1 MPEDRRNARRAR
13 LSGVRVTYE
22 SATGDVHEADVA
34 NLSRDGI
41 FIASLQP
48 LAVGK
53 RLTLE
58 LLVAGETGAWA
69 ALGRVIW
76 IRTASEG
83 EDLPAGMAIK
93 IIDIEESVAIAIDR
107 LIETREQTE
116 PGLGGAGPA
125 PPVREKT
132 WREKTMIGVGV
143 AVPKAQSTAPAE
155 APPVAAP
162 AEAAPVAAPPP
173 PTAPVARVLPSR
185 EKTVLGVGRSAAGA
199 DPREPSVAIDLVAKK
214 LPSSRP
220 PPASDKPAGAPATT
234 PTASDLRESEE
245 AADRRLREFEKAA
258 GPADEITSD
267 APAPPRRS
275 GLGWW
280 VLLVILAACGASAY
294 AFRDRLLPLW
304 QNVVTEI
311 LKRVR

>member
-1 MPEDRRNARRAR
+1 MRSDPTMPEDRRSARRAR
-13 LSGVRVTYE
+13 LSGVRVSYE
-22 SATGDVHEADVA
+22 SATGDVHEAEVA

-41 FIASLQP
+41 FIESPSP

-53 RLTLE
+53 RLALE

-83 EDLPAGMAIK
+83 DDRPAGMAVK

-107 LIETREQTE
+107 LIETRERTE
-116 PGLGGAGPA
+116 PGLGGGGP
-125 PPVREKT
+125 PPGRERPL
-132 WREKTMIGVGV
+132 RERTMIGVGIV
-143 AVPKAQSTAPAE
+143 LPKAEVPAPAE
-155 APPVAAP
+155 V
-162 AEAAPVAAPPP
+162 APVAAPPS
-173 PTAPVARVLPSR
+173 PTAPVPRVLPSR
-185 EKTVLGVGRSAAGA
+185 EKTMLGVGRGAAGA

-214 LPSSRP
+214 PSSSRP
-220 PPASDKPAGAPATT
+220 PPTSDEPARAPATT
-234 PTASDLRESEE
+234 SSANEARESEA

-258 GPADEITSD
+258 GPVDEIPSE

-280 VLLVILAACGASAY
+280 VLLAILAACGASAY

-304 QNVVTEI
+304 QSVATEV